1 MFDLCRRAVW
11 ITPDKTIPLQLI
23 PNPPIATSSNS
34 SLPCISSVMVI
45 MVRVQVLVVLIM
57 FITTQFVTLSHQA
70 TATLS
75 QNTALLASNTAW
87 SSSSMFLSSSLS
99 RVKDTISIID
109 SISIVIFFPSS
120 PLWSRAEI
128 NSCFGNGRQEV
139 LHRTFARPSSRR
151 WIFLRGTGRGR
162 VGGWLWGWWKSG
174 GKSAHLSNSS

>member
-23 PNPPIATSSNS
+23 PNPPIAASSNS

-99 RVKDTISIID
+99 RVKDTIIIID
-109 SISIVIFFPSS
+109 SISIVTIMIT
-120 PLWSRAEI
+120 SR
-128 NSCFGNGRQEV
+128 NGRQEV
-139 LHRTFARPSSRR
+139 LYRTFARPSSSR
-151 WIFLRGTGRGR
+151 WIFLRVTGRGR

-174 GKSAHLSNSS
+174 GKSAHFSNSS